1 MSDGPQR
8 ARLDRALDT
17 ADSTSVSGAGS
28 EWRRCST
35 LLAEVAKALD
45 GAAEID
51 VRGNTGRSMKGAFT
65 RSATSVREK
74 IERLDQGH
82 GALTDAQAAIIGAR
96 QERVALDADAP
107 GMTEPGAFQSDPEKT
122 PEENQTA
129 RGLHQG
135 TVNDYWDR
143 YAKREAEA
151 RRIADALD
159 TKYADSVAIMKS
171 IHGEP
176 DPQPAGTDGGP
187 TGTRNPV
194 NVKPGTPIPPP
205 SIDPPPHWDPPKP
218 WDPPGPTDHPDP
230 KDPPGPTDH
239 PVPTY
244 PHDPLDPLD
253 PFDPH
258 SPTQP
263 GIGPGGLVTGGLVG
277 GGLAAGLTNAI
288 RGGLAMP
295 GQAIQRGGPIRPIG
309 STSRAA
315 VSGALG
321 RGGAMGAGSPVTGRG
336 AAGRAG
342 AAGRGVGA
350 PGQLG
355 RGAGSRGANS
365 RGAGSG
371 ARGKGGTGA
380 GVGGRRGNG
389 KDEEEEKSQRD
400 LFDDGQDWLDDEE
413 AASGVLD

>member
-8 ARLDRALDT
+8 ARLDRVLDT
-17 ADSTSVSGAGS
+17 ADTTSVSGAGS

-45 GAAEID
+45 GAAEMD
-51 VRGNTGRSMKGAFT
+51 VRGSTGTSMKGAFT
-65 RSATSVREK
+65 RSAKSVREK
-74 IERLDQGH
+74 LERLDQGH
-82 GALTDAQAAIIGAR
+82 GALTDAQAAIISAR

-107 GMTEPGAFQSDPEKT
+107 GMTEPGAFQPDPEKT
-122 PEENQTA
+122 SEENQTA

-135 TVNDYWDR
+135 AVNSYWDR

-151 RRIADALD
+151 RRIADVLD

-176 DPQPAGTDGGP
+176 DPQPADTDGGP
-187 TGTRNPV
+187 TGTRTPV
-194 NVKPGTPIPPP
+194 SVRPGTPILPPG
-205 SIDPPPHWDPPKP
+205 SIDPPGHWVPPNP
-218 WDPPGPTDHPDP
+218 WDPPGPTGPR
-230 KDPPGPTDH
+230 GPT
-239 PVPTY
+239 
-244 PHDPLDPLD
+244 DPLDPLD

-258 SPTQP
+258 QP
-263 GIGPGGLVTGGLVG
+263 SRPGPGPGGLVTGGLVG

-295 GQAIQRGGPIRPIG
+295 GQAIRPGSIRPIG

-321 RGGAMGAGSPVTGRG
+321 RGGAMGGGSPGSGRG
-336 AAGRAG
+336 AAGRGG
-342 AAGRGVGA
+342 ASTGRGVGA
-350 PGQLG
+350 PGQAGRGQG
-355 RGAGSRGANS
+355 RGAGARGAS

-371 ARGKGGTGA
+371 ARGAAGA
-380 GVGGRRGNG
+380 GAGAGGRRGTG
-389 KDEEEEKSQRD
+389 KDEEEAKSQRD

-413 AASGVLD
+413 VASGVLD